1 MCKIIILQSSPRTP
15 KARRKLINAAWHYFA
30 RTGETD
36 GFGAAWVTHSGL
48 LAYAKSSAP
57 TLSHRDVPDYVAGFR
72 ASSHLDL
79 NGDGGWMLIHGRKAT
94 CGINIDN
101 THPILDQS
109 IALIHNGVV
118 RSERFKNVTT
128 SCDSELLL
136 RAIDQEGV
144 PGLKDVTGYY
154 AFAMLRKRRDGWHA
168 LIARDDTAKL
178 RVGRLP
184 GGYTAWATTDEALS
198 IAHATA
204 IGDAKPMTAVE
215 WTPDHQHTIIPIPS
229 VPITVP
235 RDSEIESLWNLADA
249 TSRST
254 YPGRSRYSPLL
265 NR

>member
-1 MCKIIILQSSPRTP
+1 MCKILILQSSPRTP

-36 GFGAAWVTHSGL
+36 GFGAAWVTNTGL
-48 LAYAKSSAP
+48 LAYAKSSTC
-57 TLSHRDVPDYVAGFR
+57 TLSTRDIPDYVAGFR

-101 THPILDQS
+101 THPMLDHGC
-109 IALIHNGVV
+109 ALIHNGVV
-118 RSERFKNVTT
+118 RSERFKNTST

-136 RAIDQEGV
+136 RAIDSDGV
-144 PGLKDVTGYY
+144 PGLKDITGYY
-154 AFAMLRKRRDGWHA
+154 AFGLLRKRRDGWHT

-184 GGYTAWATTDEALS
+184 GGFTAWATTDEALS
-198 IAHATA
+198 ITNATP

-215 WTPDHQHTIIPIPS
+215 FTPDGQHTTIPIPTK
-229 VPITVP
+229 PITVP
-235 RDSEIESLWNLADA
+235 RDPEIDSLWGMADSSNP
-249 TSRST
+249 SRF
-254 YPGRSRYSPLL
+254 SRRAYSSLL
-265 NR
+265 T